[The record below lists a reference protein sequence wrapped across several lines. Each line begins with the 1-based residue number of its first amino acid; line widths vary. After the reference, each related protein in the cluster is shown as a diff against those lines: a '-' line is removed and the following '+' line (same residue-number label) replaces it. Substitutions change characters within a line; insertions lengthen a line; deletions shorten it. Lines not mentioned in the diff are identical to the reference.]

1 MKAFRLTPVDDP
13 SRPPGP
19 EPVLP
24 TDPEPVPILRVR
36 GTGQTEMALWP
47 AAQRLRKAILTRYAM
62 PGSPDYDFKELDTKI
77 WTMEIPFPEDIPGLP
92 ISGMTLSAEK
102 PYATLQ
108 RGAFMG
114 GGTRDNNYLATYPN
128 FKLLP
133 EDDAFV
139 ILYGVNHQTT
149 NKASY
154 GSFSLYLD
162 AIRWV
167 GIGTKTSPNFD
178 DPDGDGPL
186 PAGRPGDSAR
196 YYLGDDPD
204 AQYLYAWKVARHC
217 NGEPFCM
224 ETAVENTWFERPAG
238 PPYQCPRWLTADDEM
253 FFIFRNYMEPATK
266 VGPDDNELVYDRAIY
281 FGPYF
286 TEQ

>member
-1 MKAFRLTPVDDP
+1 
-13 SRPPGP
+13 
-19 EPVLP
+19 
-24 TDPEPVPILRVR
+24 
-36 GTGQTEMALWP
+36 
-47 AAQRLRKAILTRYAM
+47 
-62 PGSPDYDFKELDTKI
+62 
-77 WTMEIPFPEDIPGLP
+77 
-92 ISGMTLSAEK
+92 
-102 PYATLQ
+102 
-108 RGAFMG
+108 MG

-128 FKLLP
+128 FKLLS

-139 ILYGVNHQTT
+139 IVYGVNHQTT

-186 PAGRPGDSAR
+186 PAGQPGDSAR

-217 NGEPFCM
+217 NGEPYCM
-224 ETAVENTWFERPAG
+224 ETAVENTWFERPEG
-238 PPYQCPRWLTADDEM
+238 DPYQCPLWLTADDEL
-253 FFIFRNYMEPATK
+253 FFIFRNYMEPATA

-281 FGPYF
+281 FGPYDF
-286 TEQ
+286 PPEACPEGCVPPQP